1 VRFAFNAYWFVALG
15 CAAIV
20 LFIIIQYF
28 STLISFVWGIYK
40 RRASGKRAIER
51 LRNLKHEEPPEPKPA
66 VSPDSPLPVSA
77 AVQPILD
84 DAELPEPKPAVN
96 PDLALQASA
105 EAPILEPAEPPETDP
120 GVSLEL
126 PLQASAEV
134 QPILEPEERPEPGP
148 AVSPD
153 SPPQASAVVQPFL
166 EPEEPPEPGPAVSP
180 DLPPQASAEVQ
191 PILQHEEREP
201 EPAVSPDLPPQASA
215 EVQPIL
221 KHEEPEPEPAASPDL
236 PDQAGAEVRKI
247 PEHEEPLEPQPAVT
261 PDLPL
266 RVVAEVQAILE
277 HEKPAGPEPVVSRNV
292 YTAQKDYD
300 LPTAEYNEA
309 ITLEPKFAATYE
321 NRTLTKSKIGRGSI
335 GVTIRRLTDGAA
347 HTLNVKHGALV
358 VDIDENGTAKAAGI
372 VPYDV
377 IIKVD
382 GKDVNECRDLPRIVA
397 DTPPG
402 KEVVMMIIRNGKEL
416 TKTVRVGRLEDADQQ
431 AVAVD
436 LMSEA
441 AAKHLGPG
449 MVIVQQQQ
457 GSSGPSHF
465 LPTAPPRFGK
475 RLIDQ
480 FSKVSR

>member
-1 VRFAFNAYWFVALG
+1 
-15 CAAIV
+15 
-20 LFIIIQYF
+20 
-28 STLISFVWGIYK
+28 
-40 RRASGKRAIER
+40 
-51 LRNLKHEEPPEPKPA
+51 
-66 VSPDSPLPVSA
+66 VSPDLP
-77 AVQPILD
+77 P
-84 DAELPEPKPAVN
+84 
-96 PDLALQASA
+96 
-105 EAPILEPAEPPETDP
+105 
-120 GVSLEL
+120 
-126 PLQASAEV
+126 QASAEV
-134 QPILEPEERPEPGP
+134 QPILQHEEREPE
-148 AVSPD
+148 
-153 SPPQASAVVQPFL
+153 
-166 EPEEPPEPGPAVSP
+166 PAVSP

-191 PILQHEEREP
+191 PILQHEEPEPEPAASPDLPPQASAEVRAILEHQEPPEPGPAVSPDSPPQASAEVRPILEHEEREP

-347 HTLNVKHGALV
+347 HALNVKHGALV